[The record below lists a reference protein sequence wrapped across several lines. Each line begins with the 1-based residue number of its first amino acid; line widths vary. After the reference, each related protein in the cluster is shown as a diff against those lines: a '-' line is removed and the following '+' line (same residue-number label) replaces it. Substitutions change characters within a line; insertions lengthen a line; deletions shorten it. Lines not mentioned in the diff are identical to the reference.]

1 MNLLSTA
8 VDGIPWPCH
17 AMDGRIFAQRPL
29 EDARACS
36 LPRLARLRG
45 WLPLPPP
52 LLYETSVSFSH
63 PPRLHPNTFCRGLG
77 GIHFPFPPSPSG
89 LPLHYQVHR
98 ASISCST
105 AVDSWLALPTPPRT
119 TSLFR
124 IQATIIARE
133 HWMRGS
139 AIAAGAPPPSAIH
152 NYCVEPEPEPYSYQ
166 VDQVVAPKRRS
177 QCPKC
182 HAH

>member
-1 MNLLSTA
+1 MASH
-8 VDGIPWPCH
+8 GH
-17 AMDGRIFAQRPL
+17 AMPWMDASSPRGRSKMP
-29 EDARACS
+29 EPARYLGS
-36 LPRLARLRG
+36 LGCEVGYLS
-45 WLPLPPP
+45 PPP